1 LRDHLRVST
10 TSATLVALV
19 LAGPNG
25 AGKTTSS
32 RLLVPPGSVFLNA
45 DDFAARLAAG
55 GHQPAGLDMAAG
67 RALLGEMRRL
77 VDDGDPFCLE
87 TNLAGRGL
95 VRSISTWRRAGY
107 RVGLA
112 FIALR
117 SPELALARVA
127 TRVALGG
134 HDVPE
139 AVVRRR
145 WRVGLEALFDV
156 YLEVVDEWWLMDNSD
171 DLVVL
176 VARGG
181 RSQGTEIY
189 DRTLW
194 NRLQGLAKGTL

>member
-1 LRDHLRVST
+1 
-10 TSATLVALV
+10 
-19 LAGPNG
+19 
-25 AGKTTSS
+25 
-32 RLLVPPGSVFLNA
+32 
-45 DDFAARLAAG
+45 
-55 GHQPAGLDMAAG
+55 MAAG

-77 VDDGDPFCLE
+77 VDAGDPFCLE

-134 HDVPE
+134 HYVPE

-145 WRVGLEALFDV
+145 WTAGLEALFAV
-156 YLEVVDEWWLMDNSD
+156 YIEVVDEWWLMDNSD
-171 DLVVL
+171 DLAVL

-194 NRLQGLAKGTL
+194 NRLHGLAKGRL